1 MLSVNQPV
9 SALAVSAKNQKRT
22 AKMAKCGVCGGKISL
37 TVVSHAMLCEDDV
50 KAPPKTINDIKR
62 ENEEA
67 GKWIRN

>member
-1 MLSVNQPV
+1 MS
-9 SALAVSAKNQKRT
+9 
-22 AKMAKCGVCGGKISL
+22 KCGVCGGRISL

-67 GKWIRN
+67 EKWIRN